1 MPNYCYNSLTIEGP
15 AATLSKI
22 RNLVN
27 GEKNVFDFDRIIPI
41 PDYVYRGNLGPK
53 ETEIYGKNNWYD
65 WSCENWG
72 TKWNSVEA
80 RLDDFS
86 DCLEYCF
93 DTAWSPCEPVIKALV
108 KMFPETKVYYTYSE
122 PGCCF
127 FGKQEYENGQMT
139 YEAYGDYSEHWYD
152 GDEDDDE
159 PEKKH
164 EPGIFYSVK
173 NEQNFGPASTY
184 NFTYRDT
191 DFERT
196 ILIEGFCCD
205 ARKERKAFEW

>member
-1 MPNYCYNSLTIEGP
+1 MPNYCFNSLTIEGP

-27 GEKNVFDFDRIIPI
+27 GEKNVFDFDRIIPM

-139 YEAYGDYSEHWYD
+139 YEVYGDYSEHWYF
-152 GDEDDDE
+152 DDE
-159 PEKKH
+159 PEEKK
-164 EPGIFYSVK
+164 EPGLFYSVN
-173 NEQNFGPASTY
+173 NEQNFGPATTY

-196 ILIEGFCCD
+196 ILIDGFCCD
-205 ARKERKAFEW
+205 ARKERKPFDW